1 MYKSSPFTF
10 VYKFIFP
17 VFILAGVIFG
27 IYMSWIEE
35 TPESL
40 GFAKA
45 MITVTVWISIFLVQM
60 PFRLKSIETTENGII
75 IKDIGKETIID
86 YKDIDWITKF
96 DFSSPWFITIKY
108 HIKETGESKK
118 ISFMPNQRDQR
129 FFANDAMT
137 EYIKNKIISENV
149 NYSKDTQ
156 PSQVK
161 NFILIMILSL
171 PFTVLAFYFLNET
184 IKIF

>member
-10 VYKFIFP
+10 VFKFIFP
-17 VFILAGVIFG
+17 VFMLAGVIFG
-27 IYMSWIEE
+27 IYMSWTEG
-35 TPESL
+35 TPESQ

-60 PFRLKSIETTENGII
+60 PFRLKNIETTDQGII
-75 IKDIGKETIID
+75 IKDFGKETSVN

-108 HIKETGESKK
+108 HINETGEHKK

-137 EYIKNKIISENV
+137 EFIKNKIISDNV
-149 NYSKDTQ
+149 NYSKDSQ
-156 PSQVK
+156 PSQIK

-171 PFTVLAFYFLNET
+171 PFTVLALYFMNES
-184 IKIF
+184 IGIF